1 MATVR
6 KRSKVSTELPRPLRE
21 AVDRMLIEGETYE
34 QISAYLAD
42 QGHEIG
48 KSSIGRYGK
57 DFLETCRRVR
67 IVTDQAKQIVS
78 GPDEGLILEE
88 SGAKLLLSRIL
99 EMITFGEVEPDK
111 IAALSSAVARLQSAG
126 VQREKLKD
134 ELARRMKEAAE
145 RAESEIDKSAAK
157 GEMTPE
163 RLKQIVRESYG
174 V

>member
-6 KRSKVSTELPRPLRE
+6 RRSKVSTELPSALKS
-21 AVDRMLIEGETYE
+21 AVDRMLIEGATYE
-34 QISAYLAD
+34 EISAWLTG
-42 QGHEIG
+42 QGYEIG

-78 GPDEGLILEE
+78 GPDEGLVLEE
-88 SGAKLLLSRIL
+88 SGAKILLTRIL
-99 EMITFGEVEPDK
+99 EMITFGEIEPDK

-134 ELARRMKEAAE
+134 ELARRMKEAQDKLLKAVEPGKSGPLSAE
-145 RAESEIDKSAAK
+145 QLKAK
-157 GEMTPE
+157 
-163 RLKQIVRESYG
+163 IREVYG

>member
-1 MATVR
+1 MAATVR
-6 KRSKVSTELPRPLRE
+6 RRSKVSIELPRELRE

-34 QISAYLAD
+34 AISDYLAEK
-42 QGHEIG
+42 GFEIG

-67 IVTDQAKQIVS
+67 IVTDQARQIVS
-78 GPDEGLILEE
+78 GPEDGLILEE

-126 VQREKLKD
+126 VQREKLK
-134 ELARRMKEAAE
+134 EVRRQATEAAASV
-145 RAESEIDKSAAK
+145 AEKTLSAQ
-157 GEMTPE
+157 GMS
-163 RLKQIVRESYG
+163 RESIAAIKREILG
-174 V
+174 IA